1 MAQRANGLQAAG
13 SRSGV
18 DPVHDRAELA
28 GELPVP
34 GTYVH
39 LPARLGANK
48 HKS

>member
-1 MAQRANGLQAAG
+1 MAQREDGLQAAG

-34 GTYVH
+34 GYVC
-39 LPARLGANK
+39 AFTSSFRCK
-48 HKS
+48 